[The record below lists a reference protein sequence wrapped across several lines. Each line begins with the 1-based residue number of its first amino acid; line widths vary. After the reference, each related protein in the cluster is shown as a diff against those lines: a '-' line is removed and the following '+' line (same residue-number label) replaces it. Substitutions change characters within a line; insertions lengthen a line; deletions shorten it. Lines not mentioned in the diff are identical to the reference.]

1 VDAAAS
7 MPSPGADY
15 AERLRPALWIWAAV
29 AVVAVLAG
37 MVVAPLSGTAA
48 VLTTL
53 VVGALLAVALVR
65 GTPLVAVTGATLI
78 AGRAKVPVRL
88 LGQVE
93 VLDADQMRHARGP
106 GLDARAYL
114 CMRGWIATGVRVGIA
129 DPEDPTPYW
138 LISSRRPEALAG
150 AITAA
155 RAARG

>member
-1 VDAAAS
+1 VSAAAF
-7 MPSPGADY
+7 
-15 AERLRPALWIWAAV
+15 AERLWPAPWIWAAV

-37 MVVAPLSGTAA
+37 LVVAPLSGTAA
-48 VLTTL
+48 VLTAV

-65 GTPLVAVTGATLI
+65 GTPLVAVAGVTLI

-93 VLDADQMRHARGP
+93 VLDAEQMRHARGP

-114 CMRGWIATGVRVGIA
+114 CMRGWVATGVRVGMA
-129 DPEDPTPYW
+129 DPADPTPYW
-138 LISSRRPEALAG
+138 LVSSRRPEVLAG